1 MVCLVN
7 IPLSLNFVCTI
18 MCMCVGSIIHSMNEN
33 NKKDFYEKADGNDD
47 FASWDR
53 PQRKRRRL
61 RCSIE
66 IVSQLHTNNVN
77 KNSDCSDG
85 SSEDEK
91 HDDDINRGKYVL
103 FSFLSQSLVL
113 CKIDFDLFC
122 VIVFYLFRLAM

>member
-1 MVCLVN
+1 
-7 IPLSLNFVCTI
+7 

-91 HDDDINRGKYVL
+91 HDDDINRGKHVL

-113 CKIDFDLFC
+113 RKILTFLCVLFC
-122 VIVFYLFRLAM
+122 ALLLFLFVFYFFRLAM